1 MRYKRVG
8 SSGLTVSRLC
18 LGSMYFGGT
27 TPDDQAVELMRAA
40 LDAGITFWDTSNMYN
55 AGRAEEVMGRGLREL
70 KARDQVVL
78 ETKVYYPMG
87 QGPNDRGLGR
97 RHIVQEL
104 DAQLRRLQT
113 DWIDIYYLHRDDLET
128 PLEETI
134 ATLDSLVTA
143 GKIRYWGTSTFP
155 AWRLAEAWWRSDRRG
170 WSPPICEQ
178 SPYNLL
184 DRRLEN
190 ERIPFLREYGLGLM
204 TWSSLAGGLLTGKY
218 RVSTLDEA
226 QEGTRLADMRERYRG
241 RVGTVGLAK
250 ASEIAE
256 LAEQSGLDPA
266 QLAIAWQFHQDVV
279 TAAVIGPRTADQLP
293 PYLQAVETTLDSS
306 VLDSLDKIVPPG
318 SAVMDFHDTSGWY
331 VGPLSHVD

>member
-1 MRYKRVG
+1 
-8 SSGLTVSRLC
+8 
-18 LGSMYFGGT
+18 
-27 TPDDQAVELMRAA
+27 
-40 LDAGITFWDTSNMYN
+40 
-55 AGRAEEVMGRGLREL
+55 
-70 KARDQVVL
+70 
-78 ETKVYYPMG
+78 MG

-226 QEGTRLADMRERYRG
+226 QEGTRLADMRERYRD

-250 ASEIAE
+250 AAEIAE

-293 PYLQAVETTLDSS
+293 PYLEAVETTLDSS